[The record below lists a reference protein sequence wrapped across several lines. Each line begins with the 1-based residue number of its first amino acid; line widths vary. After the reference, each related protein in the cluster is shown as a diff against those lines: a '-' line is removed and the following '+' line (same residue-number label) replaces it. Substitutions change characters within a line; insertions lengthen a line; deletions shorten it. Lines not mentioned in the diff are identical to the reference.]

1 MYTGPNPFNRIEGER
16 QQREGQEREER
27 GRDFNAPPPGRKRSP
42 YRLHLLIGAV
52 GVLLIVLGFVIPGW
66 QWLIFVGAVLFFAA
80 AFTVRLW
87 FVEGWIPTLFANKG
101 PGNDH
106 LPPPPTGDWRS

>member
-1 MYTGPNPFNRIEGER
+1 MYTGPNPFNRIEGE
-16 QQREGQEREER
+16 QQHREGQEREER
-27 GRDFNAPPPGRKRSP
+27 RRDFDTPVPERKRSP

-66 QWLIFVGAVLFFAA
+66 QWLIFVGALLFFAA
-80 AFTVRLW
+80 AFTLRLW

-101 PGNDH
+101 TGNDH
-106 LPPPPTGDWRS
+106 LPPPPTVDW